1 MKWRQAVS
9 NTDLSPQT
17 LLRLEEQL
25 RQERETFDHRKG
37 QDTRWFVLRLR
48 MGYTAAVM
56 LPLIAIACAY
66 VLFNNAN
73 FPTAVVASAG
83 SALLADVLGLL
94 VAVWKVVLN
103 PGSTTRLEPVISS
116 ASSTGLRPQPNGS
129 VAPTD
134 A

>member
-1 MKWRQAVS
+1 MS
-9 NTDLSPQT
+9 NTDLSPQS

-37 QDTRWFVLRLR
+37 QDARWFVLRLR

-56 LPLIAIACAY
+56 LPVIALACAY
-66 VLFNNAN
+66 VLFNNAA
-73 FPTAVVASAG
+73 FPTTVVGSAG
-83 SALLADVLGLL
+83 AALLADILGLL

-103 PGSTTRLEPVISS
+103 PGSVTRLEPVISVHQL
-116 ASSTGLRPQPNGS
+116 AANVSTAIGAEPKS
-129 VAPTD
+129 D